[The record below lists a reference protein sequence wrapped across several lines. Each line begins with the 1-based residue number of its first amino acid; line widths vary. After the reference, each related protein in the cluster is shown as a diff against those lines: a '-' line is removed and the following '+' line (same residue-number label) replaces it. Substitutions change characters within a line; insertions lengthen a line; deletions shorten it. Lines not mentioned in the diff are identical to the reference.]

1 MQRESMLYGSK
12 LVLGSLLLLSF
23 SQIGHA
29 QEHVKWHVT
38 IAAGQAEAQGNDQDF
53 IAQLPSSA
61 SLISSDYSDSSLGFT
76 VGYSV
81 TDSLIA
87 EIGYQDLGEG
97 SASYSV
103 ESVNPETLFSELV
116 GLQPILASGV
126 TLGAS
131 YAFIENE
138 QWSFSVNGG
147 LFAWESDLES
157 QSATQV
163 FRSSED
169 GSDLY
174 FGLAAGLKLN
184 KHWTLGV
191 GYRSYQ
197 LDESI
202 SDLHATLSYRF

>member
-1 MQRESMLYGSK
+1 MRLKSILYGSNLA
-12 LVLGSLLLLSF
+12 LVSLILVSLTTDV
-23 SQIGHA
+23 QA
-29 QEHVKWHVT
+29 QDRSGWQLT
-38 IAAGQAEAQGNDQDF
+38 LNAGQAEAQGSDQKF
-53 IAQLPSSA
+53 IDQMPAQA
-61 SLISSDYSDSSLGFT
+61 SLVETDYSDSSMGFT
-76 VGYSV
+76 VGYSLTERLV
-81 TDSLIA
+81 A
-87 EIGYQDLGEG
+87 EVGYQDLGEAF
-97 SASYSV
+97 ASYTA
-103 ESVNPETLFSELV
+103 ETTEPDVVFAQLV

-131 YAFIENE
+131 YAFVNNE
-138 QWSFSVNGG
+138 QWTLSVNGG

-184 KHWTLGV
+184 EHWTLGV